1 VKMIKVYPLVIAAAV
16 GLTACDDILPT
27 TQLISDAELNSDIAA
42 SSGDAIAIAIE
53 GMTANEAATPGMPG
67 ASIQPSIMGANSS
80 SLNITRTRVCFD
92 ESDAVVN
99 NCQPIASV
107 RKIATHFTLDG
118 SRSGSHQNRRG
129 GISTWEGVVH
139 RVADDTLT
147 RNFNGSTETSRA
159 HTGTATGNDTT
170 DITDGDFSR
179 SVAEGILDSVKAVTW
194 NLPRSSNPFPVSG
207 SIKRVAAIK
216 VVVTKGDRT
225 ETRELSR
232 TITVTFPADNQGNV
246 VLTINDKTCQL
257 NLVTHVVSNCQ

>member
-1 VKMIKVYPLVIAAAV
+1 MKSIKVFPLVVAAAV
-16 GLTACDDILPT
+16 SLAACDDVLPSA
-27 TQLISDAELNSDIAA
+27 QLISDAELNSDIAA

-53 GMTANEAATPGMPG
+53 GMAANEAAAGMTG
-67 ASIQPSIMGANSS
+67 ASVQPSIMGANSS
-80 SLNITRTRVCFD
+80 TLNITRTRTCFD
-92 ESDAVVN
+92 QNDAVVT

-107 RKIATHFTLDG
+107 RKIATHFTLEG
-118 SRSGSHQNRRG
+118 TRSGSHQNRRG
-129 GISTWEGVVH
+129 GVSTWEGVVN

-147 RNFNGSTETSRA
+147 RIFNGSTETSRA
-159 HTGTATGNDTT
+159 HTGTATGNDVT
-170 DITDGDFSR
+170 DITDGEFTR
-179 SVAEGILDSVKAVTW
+179 TVTEEVLDSVKAVTW

-207 SIKRVAAIK
+207 SIKRIAAVE

-225 ETRELSR
+225 ETRQLSR

>member
-1 VKMIKVYPLVIAAAV
+1 MKMIKFYPLVIAAAV
-16 GLTACDDILPT
+16 GLAACDDVLPT
-27 TQLISDAELNSDIAA
+27 TQLITDAELNSDIAA

-53 GMTANEAATPGMPG
+53 GMAANEAAAGMTG

-80 SLNITRTRVCFD
+80 TLNITRTRTCFD
-92 ESDAVVN
+92 ASDAVVN

-107 RKIATHFTLDG
+107 RKVATHFTLDG
-118 SRSGSHQNRRG
+118 TRSGSHQNRRG
-129 GISTWEGVVH
+129 GVSNWEGVVH

-147 RNFNGSTETSRA
+147 RIFNGSTETSRA

-207 SIKRVAAIK
+207 SIKRIAAVK

-225 ETRELSR
+225 ETRELNR
-232 TITVTFPADNQGNV
+232 TITVTFPADSQGNV

-257 NLVTHVVSNCQ
+257 NLVTHVVSNCS